1 MLFIKD
7 VWKWQ
12 QNLQQMLRCFWQK
25 IHLERVW
32 WSQFATDMLKS
43 VLTVKMIFPIALD
56 IMQFL
61 KDPMN
66 LKTFVTWYHIWCWI
80 PYLGENG
87 SMKSAL
93 SVSRS
98 VRLFLEDCMWFVW
111 NRTHSQ
117 RSLQVKDQQSQ
128 SFCNNFVLLFKSQ
141 KYQKIGILGF
151 GKRLVDWCV
160 VFLA

>member
-32 WSQFATDMLKS
+32 WSEFATDMLKS
-43 VLTVKMIFPIALD
+43 VLIVKMIFPIALD

-61 KDPMN
+61 KDSLN

-80 PYLGENG
+80 PYLGG
-87 SMKSAL
+87 KGPMKSAL

-98 VRLFLEDCMWFVW
+98 VRLFLEDSACDLSEIAHIVRGLYRLKT
-111 NRTHSQ
+111 NRARVFAVT
-117 RSLQVKDQQSQ
+117 L
-128 SFCNNFVLLFKSQ
+128 FCYSNPKST
-141 KYQKIGILGF
+141 KKLGF
-151 GKRLVDWCV
+151 
-160 VFLA
+160 

>member
-1 MLFIKD
+1 MAAKFAANVKMFLAKNPSRKSLMISICYWYAKVSVDCENDIPNCPWYYAVSQGSTESKNICHMIPHLMLDAIFR
-7 VWKWQ
+7 WKWFYEISFVSQ
-12 QNLQQMLRCFWQK
+12 QVCQAFSWRQ
-25 IHLERVW
+25 
-32 WSQFATDMLKS
+32 
-43 VLTVKMIFPIALD
+43 
-56 IMQFL
+56 
-61 KDPMN
+61 
-66 LKTFVTWYHIWCWI
+66 
-80 PYLGENG
+80 
-87 SMKSAL
+87 
-93 SVSRS
+93 
-98 VRLFLEDCMWFVW
+98 CMWFVW